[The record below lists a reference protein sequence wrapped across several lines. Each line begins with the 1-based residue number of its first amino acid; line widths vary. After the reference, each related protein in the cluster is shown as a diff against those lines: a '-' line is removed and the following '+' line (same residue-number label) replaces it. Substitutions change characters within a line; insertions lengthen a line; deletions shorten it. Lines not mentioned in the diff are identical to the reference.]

1 VPGLSTNKNLNL
13 NSPDVGVA
21 DVQRTV
27 ISEVKRY
34 GMSQVPPEARK
45 IIGQIE
51 NQFKIINR
59 PSGSARQPQF
69 LNNLI
74 SDSSTPGDDILG
86 FKL

>member
-1 VPGLSTNKNLNL
+1 
-13 NSPDVGVA
+13 
-21 DVQRTV
+21 
-27 ISEVKRY
+27 
-34 GMSQVPPEARK
+34 MSQVPPEARK